1 MDRLKDN
8 EGFLKAL
15 STSHGKQAKA
25 LIKTAK
31 SKQLDAVCEIIL
43 NVIREVIVIPKKLF
57 KKAKKFKKII
67 RRLAEKT
74 LPRKLRR
81 KLMAKYIPII
91 KSILASALPIISVV
105 LSAISV

>member
-1 MDRLKDN
+1 MMDHLKDN
-8 EGFLKAL
+8 ESFLKAL
-15 STSHGKQAKA
+15 TTSHGKQAKA

-57 KKAKKFKKII
+57 KKAKKYKNII

-74 LPRKLRR
+74 LSRKLRR
-81 KLMAKYIPII
+81 KWMTKYIPII
-91 KSILASALPIISVV
+91 KSILASALPLISVV
-105 LSAISV
+105 LSAI